1 MADEIIRNEEETEDN
16 IIVLTDDNGED
27 QEFEFLDLIE
37 YENEEYIVII
47 PSNDEADEV
56 IILKIESLN
65 DEDEQYVGVEDE
77 ETLAAVF
84 EIFKEHYKDVVD
96 FE

>member
-47 PSNDEADEV
+47 PANDEADEV

>member
-16 IIVLTDDNGED
+16 IIVLTDDNGDD

-47 PSNDEADEV
+47 PANEEADEV

-84 EIFKEHYKDVVD
+84 EIFKEHYKDVVN

>member
-47 PSNDEADEV
+47 PVDEKADEV

-84 EIFKEHYKDVVD
+84 EIFKEHYKDVVN

>member
-47 PSNDEADEV
+47 PANDEADEV

-84 EIFKEHYKDVVD
+84 EIFKEHYKDVVN

>member
-1 MADEIIRNEEETEDN
+1 MADEILRNEEETEDN
-16 IIVLTDDNGED
+16 IIVLTDDNGDD

-47 PSNDEADEV
+47 PANDEADEV

>member
-1 MADEIIRNEEETEDN
+1 MADEIIRNEEEAEDN

-47 PSNDEADEV
+47 PVDEKADEV

-84 EIFKEHYKDVVD
+84 EIFKEHYKDVVN

>member
-1 MADEIIRNEEETEDN
+1 MADEIIRNEEEAEDN

-37 YENEEYIVII
+37 YENDEYIVII
-47 PSNDEADEV
+47 PVDEKADEV

-84 EIFKEHYKDVVD
+84 EIFKEHYKDVVN

>member
-47 PSNDEADEV
+47 PVDEKADEV
-56 IILKIESLN
+56 IILKIESFN

-84 EIFKEHYKDVVD
+84 EIFKEHYKDVVN

>member
-47 PSNDEADEV
+47 PVDEKADEV

-77 ETLAAVF
+77 ETLEAVF
-84 EIFKEHYKDVVD
+84 EIFKEHYKDVVN